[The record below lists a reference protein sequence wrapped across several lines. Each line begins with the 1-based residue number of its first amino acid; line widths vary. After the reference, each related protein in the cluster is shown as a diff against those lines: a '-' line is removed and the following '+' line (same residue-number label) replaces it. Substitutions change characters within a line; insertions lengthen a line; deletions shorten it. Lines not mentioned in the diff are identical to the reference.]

1 MRKLDIEKFA
11 NKHKLK
17 KIGKEDESF
26 GGFWGWE
33 GVKLIRRINGDKI
46 IVEFKNKFYYVN
58 YEDGKFNNS
67 DSWLGR
73 IGIFKNKFYYVNY
86 EDGKFNNSD
95 SWLGRIGISFVP
107 ADRKEEIYL
116 LNKKEAFFYKMKY

>member
-73 IGIFKNKFYYVNY
+73 IGI
-86 EDGKFNNSD
+86 
-95 SWLGRIGISFVP
+95 SFVP